1 MQEDFP
7 GAGDFLG
14 QFWYTPS
21 TAQLRVYSRGSGP
34 ENIWLPVGFGALQQ
48 QNLRVGFTYDAT
60 TSQVVTVTTY
70 GVNAGISAGDVIPDP
85 TEALVGIYGVCVV
98 PGNAITVLDLS
109 GTTHTA
115 GDWIL
120 CLGETQGWVHVD
132 TNTNSGGGGGG
143 AAILND
149 LLDVTIGGNA
159 FTLDGPVQAIAL
171 EDGHIL
177 QYRADLGQW
186 VNRPGG
192 GSVAIGVDPPAG
204 ADPGDMWFDPESGQL
219 FIWYTDDDSSQ
230 WVPASPST
238 GGGGGPTG
246 DTLAGLDDVDFT
258 ADCPADNGVF
268 LQYNCTANTWQKT
281 DTIDG
286 GSF

>member
-70 GVNAGISAGDVIPDP
+70 GINAGIAVGDVIPDP
-85 TEALVGIYGVCVV
+85 SEALVGVYGVCVV
-98 PGNAITVLDLS
+98 AGNAITIHDLT
-109 GTTHTA
+109 GTVHTA

-143 AAILND
+143 ASILND
-149 LLDVTIGGNA
+149 LLDVTIGGNTYNA
-159 FTLDGPVQAIAL
+159 DGPVQAIAL
-171 EDGHIL
+171 EDGHVL

-192 GSVAIGVDPPAG
+192 GSVSIGADPPSN

-230 WVPASPST
+230 WVPAAPGT
-238 GGGGGPTG
+238 GGGGGSTG
-246 DTLAGLDDVDFT
+246 NNLHELDDVNFT
-258 ADCPADNGVF
+258 ANCPADNGVF
-268 LQYNCTANTWQKT
+268 LQYNCTTNSWQKT

-286 GSF
+286 GTF